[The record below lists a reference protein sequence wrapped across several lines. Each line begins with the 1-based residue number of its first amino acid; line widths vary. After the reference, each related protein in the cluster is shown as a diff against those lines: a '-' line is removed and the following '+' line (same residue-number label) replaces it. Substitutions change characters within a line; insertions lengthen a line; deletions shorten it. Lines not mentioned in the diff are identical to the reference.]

1 MKELINDVLEGRK
14 NALQVYVD
22 LKRSEKEIG
31 EAIKAIQDL
40 AIDEATKYGQ
50 KTFKEY
56 GVEITMKSGGGR
68 WEYKHLGWWQEF
80 QALQDQAKEAYKS
93 DLDMITKEGEVVQPA
108 VFKPNKDTI
117 SITL

>member
-14 NALQVYVD
+14 NPLEVYIE
-22 LKRSEKEIG
+22 LKRSEKEMVN
-31 EAIKAIQDL
+31 AIKAIQDL

-68 WEYKHLGWWQEF
+68 WEYKHLDWFE
-80 QALQDQAKEAYKS
+80 AYEKLKEDAVKAYKS

-117 SITL
+117 SIKL